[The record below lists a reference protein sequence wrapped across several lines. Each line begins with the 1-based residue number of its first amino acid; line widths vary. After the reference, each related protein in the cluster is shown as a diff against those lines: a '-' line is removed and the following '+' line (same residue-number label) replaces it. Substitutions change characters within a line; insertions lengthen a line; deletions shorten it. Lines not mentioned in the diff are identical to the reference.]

1 MERKDFL
8 AALGLGAGS
17 LIVSS
22 CLGACGKSDS
32 ATPSSGTP
40 TSGGNTKVDFTINVS
55 TNSDISA
62 KGWTIQNNIIIAKN
76 GSDYIALSG
85 ACTHQGA
92 SLTYNSNS
100 NTFPCSLSGAPHGSV
115 FDSNGNRTQG
125 PASSELKK
133 YNTTLSGTSLRVFES

>member
-22 CLGACGKSDS
+22 CLGACGKDDS
-32 ATPSSGTP
+32 AAPSTGTTP
-40 TSGGNTKVDFTINVS
+40 GGGSTKIDFTLNVS
-55 TNSDISA
+55 TNADILA

-76 GSDYIALSG
+76 GANFIALSG

-92 SLTYNSNS
+92 SLTYNTAD
-100 NTFPCSLSGAPHGSV
+100 NTFPCSLTGASHGSV
-115 FDSNGNRTQG
+115 FDANGSRTQG
-125 PASSELKK
+125 PASSALKK
-133 YNTTLSGTSLRVFES
+133 YMTSLNGTNLRVYEA